1 MAQLKSQPTN
11 YVRGLAGKKWFYR
24 LWEII
29 PGLTSWLVL
38 ISPVIFSLVWPIAV
52 AYFIIA
58 FDLLWLLKSIRMS
71 FGLVEGYQTMKA
83 SSKLDWQGRLNQLE
97 DIEASLEKQK
107 DKLEKS
113 RHRFFGKHHKQYKLE
128 KSEYDR
134 LEQVYEHRATL
145 IKPSDI
151 YHVII
156 SAVYN
161 AASYTHLRAHE
172 TLR

>member
-1 MAQLKSQPTN
+1 MVARNQTGETTGWMTGIASK
-11 YVRGLAGKKWFYR
+11 GWFYR

-83 SSKLDWQGRLNQLE
+83 SSKLDWQGRLDQLE
-97 DIEASLEKQK
+97 DIELSLQKQQTRLEKK
-107 DKLEKS
+107 I
-113 RHRFFGKHHKQYKLE
+113 G
-128 KSEYDR
+128 
-134 LEQVYEHRATL
+134 
-145 IKPSDI
+145 
-151 YHVII
+151 
-156 SAVYN
+156 
-161 AASYTHLRAHE
+161 RAHV
-172 TLR
+172 